1 MTKPHVTA
9 GGEIYMHNITSDIKL
24 EQFNPFITKICFY
37 NYKNLEYGST
47 INFTHPITAIVG
59 PNGTNKSSI
68 LQALYGCP
76 SGKSIGDYW
85 FNTAIDPIED
95 VELDENR
102 PRVIYYYCRE
112 DNNDTATTCP
122 CVNLYRAPRKE
133 SATKKNDPDYWE
145 TGRARKKYNMNL
157 PKDRQR
163 RWPPIKKSVIY
174 LDFRNILSAYDI
186 MFHHGIYN
194 KSKTINSVQDF
205 IRARSKHLRN
215 ALLSGKEV
223 YHKKMKLLANEFIAS
238 RELKIIS
245 YILGR
250 NYEEAQ
256 IIRHTFFRDKEATT
270 VIFKNNNQYSEA
282 YAGSGEFAVVQ
293 LVLSISKIDHHSL
306 ILLDEP
312 ETSLHPEAQRKLV
325 KYLLEESI
333 NKHHQIVIST
343 HSPTIIQELDKSS
356 IKLVDIDNRTPKV
369 YITENVAPQVAF
381 HALGQKT
388 DNKWTVIVEDELAAE
403 IVKRAIQPDTT
414 LRDSVTIKP
423 IPGGA
428 ETILTRYIPAI
439 MMLDDPKTIIY
450 LDGDKFHVQPKASGT
465 IPQSDDDKLAEIIK
479 KTVGCEVKFYVDGN
493 RHMSETAQDR
503 HERQR
508 HEQERAFLNFIYK
521 FLRFLPVKGKTP
533 EDWLLSISGEETSD
547 MSGKDFFKKKACDA
561 QFTETP
567 KSDEIFLE
575 EQLFIR
581 QLDPQNQGDLVQIR
595 ETIKSIV
602 Y

>member
-1 MTKPHVTA
+1 M
-9 GGEIYMHNITSDIKL
+9 YMPNITSDINL

-59 PNGTNKSSI
+59 PNGANKSSI

-76 SGKSIGDYW
+76 SGKSIGHYW
-85 FNTAIDPIED
+85 FNTAIDPIEE

-112 DNNDTATTCP
+112 GKKDTATTCP

-133 SATKKNDPDYWE
+133 SVTKKNDPDYWE
-145 TGRARKKYNMNL
+145 PGRAVKQYNMNL
-157 PKDRQR
+157 PEDGQR
-163 RWPPIKKSVIY
+163 RWAPIKKSVIY

-186 MFHHGIYN
+186 MFHHGIFN

-215 ALLSGKEV
+215 ALLSGKKI
-223 YHKKMKLLANEFIAS
+223 YNRKMKLLENKLIAP
-238 RELKIIS
+238 RELKVIS
-245 YILGR
+245 HILGR
-250 NYEEAQ
+250 NYEKAQ

-293 LVLSISKIDHHSL
+293 LVLSISNIAHHSL

-325 KYLLEESI
+325 EYLSEESKK
-333 NKHHQIVIST
+333 KHHQIVIST

-356 IKLVDIDNRTPKV
+356 IKLVDIDNRTNKV

-381 HALGQKT
+381 HALGHKT
-388 DNKWTVIVEDELAAE
+388 DNKWTVIVEDELAAA
-403 IVKRAIQPDTT
+403 IVRRAIQPDTT
-414 LRDSVTIKP
+414 LRDSITIKP

-428 ETILTRYIPAI
+428 ETIITRYIPAI
-439 MMLDDPKTIIY
+439 MMLNDPQTIIY
-450 LDGDKFHVQPKASGT
+450 LDGDKYRMPPQTSDT
-465 IPQSDDDKLAEIIK
+465 IPQADDD
-479 KTVGCEVKFYVDGN
+479 
-493 RHMSETAQDR
+493 
-503 HERQR
+503 
-508 HEQERAFLNFIYK
+508 
-521 FLRFLPVKGKTP
+521 
-533 EDWLLSISGEETSD
+533 
-547 MSGKDFFKKKACDA
+547 
-561 QFTETP
+561 
-567 KSDEIFLE
+567 
-575 EQLFIR
+575 
-581 QLDPQNQGDLVQIR
+581 
-595 ETIKSIV
+595 
-602 Y
+602 

>member
-1 MTKPHVTA
+1 MP
-9 GGEIYMHNITSDIKL
+9 NITSDINL
-24 EQFNPFITKICFY
+24 DQFIPFITKICFY

-76 SGKSIGDYW
+76 KGKSIGDYW

-102 PRVIYYYCRE
+102 PRVIYYYRE
-112 DNNDTATTCP
+112 SANDTATTCP

-145 TGRARKKYNMNL
+145 TGRAVKQYNMNL
-157 PKDRQR
+157 PTDGR
-163 RWPPIKKSVIY
+163 RWSPIKKSVIY

-186 MFHHGIYN
+186 MFHHGIFN

-205 IRARSKHLRN
+205 IRARSKHLHN
-215 ALLSGKEV
+215 ALLSGKKV
-223 YHKKMKLLANEFIAS
+223 YNRKMKLITNDII
-238 RELKIIS
+238 RKKELKVIS
-245 YILGR
+245 DILGR
-250 NYEEAQ
+250 TYEKAQ

-270 VIFKNNNQYSEA
+270 VIFKNNNKYSEA

-293 LVLSISKIDHHSL
+293 LVLSISEIDHHSL

-312 ETSLHPEAQRKLV
+312 ETSLHPEAQRKLI
-325 KYLLEESI
+325 KYLLEESRK
-333 NKHHQIVIST
+333 KHHQIVIST

-356 IKLVDIDNRTPKV
+356 IKLVDVDNRTNKV

-381 HALGQKT
+381 HALGHKT
-388 DNKWTVIVEDELAAE
+388 NNKWTVIVEDELAAA
-403 IVKRAIQPDTT
+403 IVRRAIQPDTT
-414 LRDSVTIKP
+414 LRDSITIKP

-428 ETILTRYIPAI
+428 ETIITRYIPAI
-439 MMLDDPKTIIY
+439 MMLPDPKTIIY
-450 LDGDKFHVQPKASGT
+450 LDGDKYCVQPQASNT
-465 IPQSDDDKLAEIIK
+465 IPQSDEDKLPEIIK
-479 KTVGCEVKFYVDGN
+479 KTVGCEVKFYVDGSK
-493 RHMSETAQDR
+493 HMSAIAQGQ

-508 HEQERAFLNFIYK
+508 HDHERAFLDFIYK

-533 EDWLLSISGEETSD
+533 EDWLLSMSGEDVSD
-547 MSGKDFFKKKACDA
+547 MSGKDFFKKKACNV
-561 QFTETP
+561 QYTETP
-567 KSDEIFLE
+567 TSDEIFLE
-575 EQLFIR
+575 EQILIR
-581 QLDPQNQGDLVQIR
+581 QLNPQNQDDLVQIR